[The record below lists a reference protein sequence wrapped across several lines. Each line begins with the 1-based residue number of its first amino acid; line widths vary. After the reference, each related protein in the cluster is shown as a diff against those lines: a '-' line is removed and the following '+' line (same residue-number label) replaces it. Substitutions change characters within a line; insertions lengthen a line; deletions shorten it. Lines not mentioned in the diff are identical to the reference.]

1 MLSRHPMEPVTHHD
15 RTLAELVAERNGV
28 IDQTSQL
35 LNLSE
40 EGHVFDHEPGYT
52 DYHHDR
58 DHHRHEYD
66 RHVEFYETARYPHNL
81 ESSAASTND
90 LLHHEREQYY
100 GRDQTPSPYL
110 RQSCQVGRVWRTRR
124 DCPVPH
130 QAACS
135 PRTCPAAPPPCAPD

>member
-100 GRDQTPSPYL
+100 GRDQAHHLQEPYHNDTESNLYRAYPVYSPL
-110 RQSCQVGRVWRTRR
+110 
-124 DCPVPH
+124 VPH
-130 QAACS
+130 
-135 PRTCPAAPPPCAPD
+135 DW